1 MKGLKL
7 IATVMMG
14 SVLLVAC
21 GNNDSHNA
29 EKKDNDHSQKDDKK
43 TTTNKNKNT
52 SSKENSQ
59 QNSQQ
64 EPISIEKAKDIAMDY
79 FTKDN
84 QNFFQRN
91 QLEYN
96 QNKSNNEAIF
106 IETPMYGEN
115 QSTKGYVKIN
125 RYTGEILD
133 TKILG
138 AYPDMVGP
146 RDGYIPPK
154 VYNAA
159 VDFYNTFVSRGE
171 NDKFSHSQTKVT
183 EEEYNK
189 VMKPIGEYQ
198 DQYMTATQKDAEPDE
213 NAAEE
218 DNSGNQDSQSD
229 KDDNKDIDAS
239 SENSDSQEQYDEK
252 EDSKMNGNH
261 GASNRSDENQ
271 EDTNEQD
278 AKSVD
283 EDNESNQSAQE
294 ENSNS
299 DNKNNNVD
307 E

>member
-7 IATVMMG
+7 IAIVMIS

-21 GNNDSHNA
+21 GSNNSNNDEQKN
-29 EKKDNDHSQKDDKK
+29 NDHSQKDDKK
-43 TTTNKNKNT
+43 TSTNKNKNV
-52 SSKENSQ
+52 SSDENSQ
-59 QNSQQ
+59 QNTQQ

-79 FTKDN
+79 FKKDN

-96 QNKSNNEAIF
+96 QDKSSNDEIF

-133 TKILG
+133 SKILG

-159 VDFYNTFVSRGE
+159 VDFYNTFVSQGE
-171 NDKFSHSQTKVT
+171 NDKFTHSQTKVT
-183 EEEYNK
+183 EEEYSK

-198 DQYMTATQKDAEPDE
+198 EQYMTAAQREAEPDE
-213 NAAEE
+213 DAIEE
-218 DNSGNQDSQSD
+218 DSSENQDSQSD
-229 KDDNKDIDAS
+229 KDDNKDNDTK
-239 SENSDSQEQYDEK
+239 SEQSDSQEEDDEK
-252 EDSKMNGNH
+252 EESKMNKDKPSNH
-261 GASNRSDENQ
+261 SDKNHEDSNEQ
-271 EDTNEQD
+271 ED
-278 AKSVD
+278 KSED
-283 EDNESNQSAQE
+283 ESNESNQSVQE
-294 ENSNS
+294 E
-299 DNKNNNVD
+299 DNRLEDD
-307 E
+307 EYNEEK

>member
-79 FTKDN
+79 FKKDN
-84 QNFFQRN
+84 QNCFQRN

-96 QNKSNNEAIF
+96 QNKSSNDEIF

-133 TKILG
+133 SKILG

-146 RDGYIPPK
+146 RDGYIHPK
-154 VYNAA
+154 IYNAA
-159 VDFYNTFVSRGE
+159 VDFYNTFVSQGE

-183 EEEYNK
+183 EEEYSK

-198 DQYMTATQKDAEPDE
+198 EQYMTAAQREAESDEDAK
-213 NAAEE
+213 EE
-218 DNSGNQDSQSD
+218 DSSENQYSQSD
-229 KDDNKDIDAS
+229 KDDNDDNDS
-239 SENSDSQEQYDEK
+239 TSEQLDSQEEDDEK
-252 EDSKMNGNH
+252 EDSKADDKNSSSNH
-261 GASNRSDENQ
+261 SDENH
-271 EDTNEQD
+271 EESNEQD
-278 AKSVD
+278 DKSVD
-283 EDNESNQSAQE
+283 EDNESDQSTQE
-294 ENSNS
+294 ENNS
-299 DNKNNNVD
+299 SEDNEYNEEK
-307 E
+307 